1 MTRERTGEI
10 KSFREEEKIS
20 LFRVSDFFFFR
31 FEISFSVF
39 SILQQHTKEKKR
51 ERETKFLMK

>member
-20 LFRVSDFFFFR
+20 LFRVSEFFFSDSR
-31 FEISFSVF
+31 FLFLF
-39 SILQQHTKEKKR
+39 FQFCNNTQKRRR
-51 ERETKFLMK
+51 ERETKFLMR